1 MTTTTPTTTPTTTS
15 PAALRTGSILERP
28 VERPLLRT
36 IRRFR
41 RHRMAVIGVVTIL
54 ILVILA
60 IIGNEQAALKQN
72 LAHANE
78 APSAEFWFGTDRN
91 GRDVFARTLVGGRVS
106 LAVGL
111 IATVFSTLIGTIL
124 GAIAGF
130 YPRADLVIM
139 RVVDIVMSFPTIV
152 LLLIAV
158 AVLGPGILNLMI
170 MIGLITW
177 TIPCRIVRGQFLLL
191 RESDFA
197 TAARVLGVSDT
208 SIVIRHILPNA
219 TAPLLV
225 YASLGVASAVLLEA
239 GLSYLG
245 LGVQPPTP
253 SWGNMLNAARS
264 LSTLE
269 RQPWQWIPPAV
280 FSVVF
285 VLAVN
290 FVGDGLRD
298 ALDPRG
304 SKER

>member
-1 MTTTTPTTTPTTTS
+1 MVTTTS
-15 PAALRTGSILERP
+15 PAALQTGTLLGRP

-41 RHRMAVIGVVTIL
+41 RHRMAVIGLMTIG

-60 IIGNEQAALKQN
+60 VIGDDQAALKQS
-72 LAHANE
+72 LVQANKP
-78 APSAEFWFGTDRN
+78 PSPEHWFGTDRN
-91 GRDVFARTLVGGRVS
+91 GRDVFARALVGGRVS

-130 YPRADLVIM
+130 NRRADLVIM
-139 RVVDIVMSFPTIV
+139 RIVDIVMSFPTII

-158 AVLGPGILNLMI
+158 SVLGPGIINLMI
-170 MIGLITW
+170 MIGLVTW

-197 TAARVLGVSDT
+197 TAARVVGLRDT
-208 SIVIRHILPNA
+208 AIVTRHILPNA
-219 TAPLLV
+219 IAPLLV

-264 LSTLE
+264 VTTLE
-269 RQPWQWIPPAV
+269 RNPWQWIPPAV
-280 FSVVF
+280 ATVIF
-285 VLAVN
+285 VLSVN

>member
-1 MTTTTPTTTPTTTS
+1 MATTTAPK
-15 PAALRTGSILERP
+15 ALQTGAGTFVGRP
-28 VERPLLRT
+28 VERPLRRT

-41 RHRMAVIGVVTIL
+41 RHRMAVVGLITIL
-54 ILVILA
+54 VLIVLAVI
-60 IIGNEQAALKQN
+60 GSEQTALKQS
-72 LAHANE
+72 LAIANQ
-78 APSAEFWFGTDRN
+78 APSPEHWFGTDRN

-111 IATVFSTLIGTIL
+111 VATLFSALIGTIL

-130 YPRADLVIM
+130 YPRADLIIM
-139 RVVDIVMSFPTIV
+139 RVVDVFMSFPTII

-158 AVLGPGILNLMI
+158 SVFGPGIINLMI
-170 MIGLITW
+170 MIGLVTW
-177 TIPCRIVRGQFLLL
+177 TVPCRIVRGQFLLL
-191 RESDFA
+191 RESDYA
-197 TAARVLGVSDT
+197 TAARVVGLSDT
-208 SIVIRHILPNA
+208 AIVTKHILPNA

-225 YASLGVASAVLLEA
+225 YISLGVASAVLIEA

-264 LSTLE
+264 ITTLE
-269 RQPWQWIPPAV
+269 RHPWEWIPPAAATV
-280 FSVVF
+280 TF

-298 ALDPRG
+298 AFDPRG
-304 SKER
+304 SKDS

>member
-1 MTTTTPTTTPTTTS
+1 MATTANPE
-15 PAALRTGSILERP
+15 ALQAGAILSRP

-41 RHRMAVIGVVTIL
+41 RHRLAVIGLITISV
-54 ILVILA
+54 LVLLA
-60 IIGNEQAALKQN
+60 IFGNETAALRQS
-72 LAHANE
+72 LAIANQ
-78 APSAEFWFGTDRN
+78 APSAEHWFGTDRN
-91 GRDVFARTLVGGRVS
+91 GRDVLARTLVGGRVS

-111 IATVFSTLIGTIL
+111 IATVFSTLNGTVL
-124 GAIAGF
+124 GAIAG
-130 YPRADLVIM
+130 YYRRADLVIM
-139 RVVDIVMSFPTIV
+139 RIVDIVMSFPTII

-158 AVLGPGILNLMI
+158 SVLGPGILNLMI

-177 TIPCRIVRGQFLLL
+177 PIPCRIVRGQFLLL
-191 RESDFA
+191 REMDYV
-197 TAARVLGVSDT
+197 TAARVIGLNDRT
-208 SIVIRHILPNA
+208 IVIRHILPNA
-219 TAPLLV
+219 IAPLLV
-225 YASLGVASAVLLEA
+225 YASLGVASAVLIEA

-264 LSTLE
+264 ISTLE
-269 RQPWQWIPPAV
+269 RHPWEWIPPAV
-280 FSVVF
+280 ATVVF

>member
-1 MTTTTPTTTPTTTS
+1 MATTTS
-15 PAALRTGSILERP
+15 PQTIQTGSLLGRP
-28 VERPLLRT
+28 VERPLFRT

-41 RHRMAVIGVVTIL
+41 RHRMAVVGLVTIV

-60 IIGNEQAALKQN
+60 IIGNEEAALKQS
-72 LAHANE
+72 LANANQP
-78 APSAEFWFGTDRN
+78 PSAEHWFGTDRI
-91 GRDVFARTLVGGRVS
+91 GRDVFARTMIGGRVS
-106 LAVGL
+106 LAVGM
-111 IATVFSTLIGTIL
+111 IATMFSAVIGTIL

-139 RVVDIVMSFPTIV
+139 RIVDIVMSFPTII

-158 AVLGPGILNLMI
+158 SVLGPGILNLMV
-170 MIGLITW
+170 MIGLVTW
-177 TIPCRIVRGQFLLL
+177 TIPCRVVRGQFLLL
-191 RESDFA
+191 RESDFV
-197 TAARVLGVSDT
+197 TAARVVGMSDSAIIT
-208 SIVIRHILPNA
+208 RHILPNA

-225 YASLGVASAVLLEA
+225 YVSLGVASAVLIEA

-269 RQPWQWIPPAV
+269 RHPWQWIPPAV
-280 FSVVF
+280 AAVTF
-285 VLAVN
+285 VLSVN

>member
-1 MTTTTPTTTPTTTS
+1 MATTTTTTTAPQALTGAPTFT
-15 PAALRTGSILERP
+15 RP
-28 VERPLLRT
+28 VERPIVRT
-36 IRRFR
+36 LRRFR
-41 RHRMAVIGVVTIL
+41 RHRMAVIGVATIA

-60 IIGNEQAALKQN
+60 LVGSEAAALKQN
-72 LAHANE
+72 LAQANQP
-78 APSAEFWFGTDRN
+78 PSPEHWFGTDRN

-106 LAVGL
+106 LMVGL
-111 IATVFSTLIGTIL
+111 IATLFSAFIGTIL

-130 YPRADLVIM
+130 YPRADMVIM
-139 RVVDIVMSFPTIV
+139 RIVDIVMSFPTII
-152 LLLIAV
+152 LLLIA
-158 AVLGPGILNLMI
+158 ASILGPGIVNLMI

-177 TIPCRIVRGQFLLL
+177 TIPCRIVRGQFLTL

-208 SIVIRHILPNA
+208 GIVIKHILPNA

-225 YASLGVASAVLLEA
+225 YLSLGVASAVLIEA

-264 LSTLE
+264 VTTLE
-269 RQPWQWIPPAV
+269 KHPWQWIPPAV
-280 FSVVF
+280 FTVVF
-285 VLAVN
+285 VLSVN
-290 FVGDGLRD
+290 FAGDGLRD

-304 SKER
+304 SKDG

>member
-1 MTTTTPTTTPTTTS
+1 M
-15 PAALRTGSILERP
+15 AAVAPQPVVVTGTGFTQP
-28 VERPLLRT
+28 VERPLART

-41 RHRMAVIGVVTIL
+41 RHKMAVLGLAVVVV
-54 ILVILA
+54 LVILA
-60 IIGNEQAALKQN
+60 FLGDEQAALKQN
-72 LAHANE
+72 LAQANE
-78 APSAEFWFGTDRN
+78 PPSPEHWFGTDRN

-111 IATVFSTLIGTIL
+111 IATAFSALIGTIL

-130 YPRADLVIM
+130 YRRADMIIM
-139 RVVDIVMSFPTIV
+139 RIVDIVMSFPVII

-158 AVLGPGILNLMI
+158 AVVGPGIVNLMV

-177 TIPCRIVRGQFLLL
+177 TIPCRIVRGQFLTL
-191 RESDFA
+191 RESDFV
-197 TAARVLGVSDT
+197 TAARVIGLSDRA
-208 SIVIRHILPNA
+208 IVTRHILPNA

-225 YASLGVASAVLLEA
+225 FASLGVASAVLIEA

-269 RQPWQWIPPAV
+269 RHPWEWIPPAV
-280 FSVVF
+280 FTVVF
-285 VLAVN
+285 VLSVN
-290 FVGDGLRD
+290 FIGDGLRD

-304 SKER
+304 TKER

>member
-1 MTTTTPTTTPTTTS
+1 MATTTAPKALQTGAGTFVGR
-15 PAALRTGSILERP
+15 PAERP
-28 VERPLLRT
+28 IVRT

-41 RHRMAVIGVVTIL
+41 RHRMAVIGLGTIVVL
-54 ILVILA
+54 IVLA
-60 IIGNEQAALKQN
+60 IIGNEQAALKQS
-72 LAHANE
+72 LAIANQ
-78 APSAEFWFGTDRN
+78 APSPEHWFGTDRN
-91 GRDVFARTLVGGRVS
+91 GRDILARTLVGGRVS

-111 IATVFSTLIGTIL
+111 VATLFSALIGTIL

-139 RVVDIVMSFPTIV
+139 RIVDIVMSFPVII

-158 AVLGPGILNLMI
+158 SVLGPGILNLMI
-170 MIGLITW
+170 MIGLVTW

-191 RESDFA
+191 RESDYV
-197 TAARVLGVSDT
+197 TAARVVGLSDAAIVSK
-208 SIVIRHILPNA
+208 HILPNA
-219 TAPLLV
+219 MAPLLV
-225 YASLGVASAVLLEA
+225 YISLGVASAVLIEA

-264 LSTLE
+264 LTTLE
-269 RQPWQWIPPAV
+269 RHPWEWIPPAV
-280 FSVVF
+280 ATVVF

-298 ALDPRG
+298 AFDPRG
-304 SKER
+304 SKDA